1 MKKFVLVDGALEY
14 FMNPPDSPYTKY
26 RGIGF
31 TPDEFIK
38 MTKQYPKCFTCYCE
52 CVITQNGLVFLASPS
67 HYIEMERLKK
77 HGYQGLVMVWYEGIC
92 RDDMSTKMS
101 KSQIDAVKKLVEAGL
116 VSGASYE

>member
-1 MKKFVLVDGALEY
+1 MILEQ
-14 FMNPPDSPYTKY
+14 FMNPSDSPYTQY

-38 MTKQYPKCFTCYCE
+38 MTKQYPKCFTCACYCE

-67 HYIEMERLKK
+67 HDIEMERLKK

>member
-1 MKKFVLVDGALEY
+1 MGKFVLVDGALEH

-38 MTKQYPKCFTCYCE
+38 MAKKYPRHFTHYCE
-52 CVITQNGLVFLASPS
+52 CVVTQNGLIFLASPS
-67 HYIEMERLKK
+67 HSLEVERLKK
-77 HGYQGLVMVWYEGIC
+77 HGCHGLVMVWYEGIC

-101 KSQIDAVKKLVEAGL
+101 KSQIDAVKKIVEAGL